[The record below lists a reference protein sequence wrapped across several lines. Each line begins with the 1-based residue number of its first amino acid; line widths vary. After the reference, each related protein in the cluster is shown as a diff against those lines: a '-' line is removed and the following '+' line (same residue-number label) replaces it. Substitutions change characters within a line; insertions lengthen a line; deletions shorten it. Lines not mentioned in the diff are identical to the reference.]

1 MKIELH
7 IFTWVTL
14 ETSKRIPENIH
25 SLRHGH
31 PPLIFVTIARDLQII
46 LLNLLL

>member
-1 MKIELH
+1 MKIELQ

-25 SLRHGH
+25 SLRHGR

-46 LLNLLL
+46 LLNLDL